1 MLFFL
6 IERKED
12 NIYDFFT
19 IQEDSKVVW
28 FTGCF
33 AWGYGACNASVPGI
47 STRQHNLCGCGL
59 CHFEWRIRYLR
70 FFFGRGKEEK
80 HISYLNLFVTAA
92 AILSGILSIVYF
104 RYLISI
110 MPVFS
115 GALLLIESVVYFIA
129 ALCAESRLKAL
140 LVILSLLV
148 AGGGMALVIFTFGFG
163 GLQPFAKIFSGLLFL
178 SCVIELLLGLIY
190 RNKN

>member
-1 MLFFL
+1 MTFLQFKKIARWSGLRAALLGAMGLVTLLFPEFL
-6 IERKED
+6 QGSI
-12 NIYDFFT
+12 IYA
-19 IQEDSKVVW
+19 V
-28 FTGCF
+28 
-33 AWGYGACNASVPGI
+33 
-47 STRQHNLCGCGL
+47 
-59 CHFEWRIRYLR
+59 
-70 FFFGRGKEEK
+70 
-80 HISYLNLFVTAA
+80 A
-92 AILSGILSIVYF
+92 AILFGILSIVYF

-115 GALLLIESVVYFIA
+115 GVLLLIESVVYFIA

-163 GLQPFAKIFSGLLFL
+163 GLEPFAKIFGGLLFL

-190 RNKN
+190 RNKNNGGTK

>member
-1 MLFFL
+1 MIFLQFKKIARWSGLRAALLGAMGLVTLLFPEFL
-6 IERKED
+6 QGSI
-12 NIYDFFT
+12 IYA
-19 IQEDSKVVW
+19 V
-28 FTGCF
+28 
-33 AWGYGACNASVPGI
+33 
-47 STRQHNLCGCGL
+47 
-59 CHFEWRIRYLR
+59 
-70 FFFGRGKEEK
+70 
-80 HISYLNLFVTAA
+80 A
-92 AILSGILSIVYF
+92 AILFGILSIVYF

-115 GALLLIESVVYFIA
+115 GVLLLIESVVYFIA

-163 GLQPFAKIFSGLLFL
+163 GLEPFAKIFGGLLFL

-190 RNKN
+190 RNKNNGGTK